1 MNNDAR
7 KTRSKFSA
15 TTKTDNSEVGG
26 KIKKKKKKSTT
37 AAFYREAAVYCQHR
51 EP

>member
-26 KIKKKKKKSTT
+26 KIKKKEKEEINNCSILQRSCCLLP
-37 AAFYREAAVYCQHR
+37 AS
-51 EP
+51 